1 MLGEIEWLYSR
12 IVGRCLAMAM
22 SETGHSRQFDY
33 PPVTSALTTTAD
45 IIRHLVTVRAPFAR
59 TGHTSAAASR

>member
-22 SETGHSRQFDY
+22 SETGRSRRFG
-33 PPVTSALTTTAD
+33 LTT
-45 IIRHLVTVRAPFAR
+45 
-59 TGHTSAAASR
+59 AASGLAR